1 MLQWARN
8 YRRDQ
13 LAGDLGAGAI
23 VALMLIPQ
31 GMAYALLAGL
41 PPAAGLY
48 ASILPPVA
56 YALFGSSMTQSV
68 GPMAITSLMSAAALS
83 ALAPAGSVLYV
94 TLATQL
100 ALLTGLVLLACGAL
114 RLGFLSGFLSR
125 PVLAGFT
132 AGAAIL
138 IAVGQLPL
146 LLTDAAA
153 HPDVPT
159 ALIGGVSLAL
169 LWLAKGLLLRRTGE
183 GSPWPVLLRLVPAAV
198 IGAATLA
205 AWILELDRS
214 GVRVLGSIPR
224 GLPPLGLQYSGAH
237 WQSLLAPALLIGF
250 VVFVSSQSAAQSLAQ
265 RRGERVLPDGEL
277 LGLGAANVA
286 GALSGGFP
294 VTGSISRSAV
304 NDAAGANTPLASL
317 VSAGL
322 LAAVLSLPTGW
333 LAPLP
338 LAALAATIIVAVAGM
353 IDIAALKEAWRY
365 DRADA
370 MAMIVTAAGV
380 LALGVERGVIIGVVV
395 SLGALIARASRP
407 NIAVVGRAPGSDFFR
422 NVGRHEVETLPEVL
436 MLRIDAA
443 IWFGNTDAILGRVEL
458 ELASRPATRHV
469 VLVMSAV
476 NHIDVTG
483 VLMLRELNLS
493 LAGRNILLHLAKTKE
508 SVMDRLASSQ
518 LPAEL
523 RGRMFASPGQ
533 AFRAL
538 ECGASGG

>member
-169 LWLAKGLLLRRTGE
+169 LWLAKGPLLRRTGE

>member
-1 MLQWARN
+1 M
-8 YRRDQ
+8 
-13 LAGDLGAGAI
+13 
-23 VALMLIPQ
+23 
-31 GMAYALLAGL
+31 
-41 PPAAGLY
+41 
-48 ASILPPVA
+48 
-56 YALFGSSMTQSV
+56 
-68 GPMAITSLMSAAALS
+68 
-83 ALAPAGSVLYV
+83 
-94 TLATQL
+94 
-100 ALLTGLVLLACGAL
+100 
-114 RLGFLSGFLSR
+114 
-125 PVLAGFT
+125 
-132 AGAAIL
+132 
-138 IAVGQLPL
+138 
-146 LLTDAAA
+146 
-153 HPDVPT
+153 
-159 ALIGGVSLAL
+159 
-169 LWLAKGLLLRRTGE
+169 
-183 GSPWPVLLRLVPAAV
+183 
-198 IGAATLA
+198 
-205 AWILELDRS
+205 
-214 GVRVLGSIPR
+214 
-224 GLPPLGLQYSGAH
+224 
-237 WQSLLAPALLIGF
+237 
-250 VVFVSSQSAAQSLAQ
+250 
-265 RRGERVLPDGEL
+265 
-277 LGLGAANVA
+277 
-286 GALSGGFP
+286 
-294 VTGSISRSAV
+294 
-304 NDAAGANTPLASL
+304 
-317 VSAGL
+317 
-322 LAAVLSLPTGW
+322 PTGW

>member
-41 PPAAGLY
+41 PPTAGLY

>member
-138 IAVGQLPL
+138 IVVGQLPL

-169 LWLAKGLLLRRTGE
+169 LWLAKGPLLRRTGE

-476 NHIDVTG
+476 NRIDVTG

>member
-41 PPAAGLY
+41 PPTAGLY

-138 IAVGQLPL
+138 IVVGQLPL

-169 LWLAKGLLLRRTGE
+169 LWLAKGPLLRRTGE

>member
-41 PPAAGLY
+41 PPTAGLY

-395 SLGALIARASRP
+395 SLGALIVRASRP

>member
-1 MLQWARN
+1 
-8 YRRDQ
+8 
-13 LAGDLGAGAI
+13 
-23 VALMLIPQ
+23 
-31 GMAYALLAGL
+31 
-41 PPAAGLY
+41 
-48 ASILPPVA
+48 
-56 YALFGSSMTQSV
+56 
-68 GPMAITSLMSAAALS
+68 
-83 ALAPAGSVLYV
+83 
-94 TLATQL
+94 
-100 ALLTGLVLLACGAL
+100 
-114 RLGFLSGFLSR
+114 
-125 PVLAGFT
+125 
-132 AGAAIL
+132 
-138 IAVGQLPL
+138 
-146 LLTDAAA
+146 
-153 HPDVPT
+153 
-159 ALIGGVSLAL
+159 
-169 LWLAKGLLLRRTGE
+169 LLRRTGE

>member
-395 SLGALIARASRP
+395 SLGALIVRASRP

>member
-138 IAVGQLPL
+138 IVVGQLPL

-169 LWLAKGLLLRRTGE
+169 LWLAKGPLLRRTGE